1 MLGQDQFHAIL
12 NQLSIWLLPG
22 LLAITVH
29 EAAHGLAALRLGDKT
44 AYFLGRT
51 SLNPIK
57 HIDPVGTVLV
67 PISLLFM
74 QAQFLFGWAN
84 PVPINTRNLRKP
96 IQDMA
101 IIALAGPISNFIMAL
116 LWLGLAKIAVIIAN
130 YDQSPPV
137 EWLFLTSR
145 IGIFFN
151 IILGVFNLLP
161 IPPLDGSKIIQVI
174 LPRRLGRLLYDLE
187 PYGLIILVGLIF
199 TGILPRLLAPP
210 VIFLMRLADMALR

>member
-137 EWLFLTSR
+137 EWLYLTSR

>member
-187 PYGLIILVGLIF
+187 PYGLISLEYYHASWLHQ
-199 TGILPRLLAPP
+199 
-210 VIFLMRLADMALR
+210 